1 MDHTE
6 ATATFAT
13 DRYLL
18 GELSDAQADAFEEH
32 YFDCAECTDDLRA
45 GMQLLSGGRM
55 LTHEGALAPE
65 ALAPEA
71 APAPVVRIADRRRR
85 AWLPAAIAAALA
97 LAVTAPIIVKQQ
109 RDAHAPVFEAASQS
123 YRLSAPRGPND
134 ILTLDGNKP
143 TVLWVDPSEPT
154 YAQYEARL
162 KRPDGSVMKVP
173 FTPDPDGNPT
183 PLMVRGL
190 SPGPH
195 ELVVIGTDPAG
206 QIAEIS
212 RNRFNVRR

>member
-55 LTHEGALAPE
+55 LTGAAP
-65 ALAPEA
+65 AA
-71 APAPVVRIADRRRR
+71 APAPVVQIADRRRWV
-85 AWLPAAIAAALA
+85 WLPAALAAALA

-109 RDAHAPVFEAASQS
+109 RDARTPVFEEASQQS
-123 YRLSAPRGPND
+123 FLLSAARGPND
-134 ILTLDGNKP
+134 VPSTLDGNKP
-143 TVLWVDPSEPT
+143 IVLFVDVPSEPT

-162 KRPDGSVMKVP
+162 QRPDGSVMKVS
-173 FTPDPDGNPT
+173 FKPDPDGNPT
-183 PLMVRGL
+183 PLTVRGL

-195 ELVVIGTDPAG
+195 ELVIIGTDPAG
-206 QIAEIS
+206 QIAEVS

>member
-1 MDHTE
+1 MDHAE
-6 ATATFAT
+6 ASTTFAT

-18 GELSDAQADAFEEH
+18 GELSAAEADAFEEH
-32 YFDCAECTDDLRA
+32 YFDCADCTDDLRA
-45 GMQLLSGGRM
+45 GMQLLSGGRV
-55 LTHEGALAPE
+55 LAHEAGAPE
-65 ALAPEA
+65 P

-85 AWLPAAIAAALA
+85 VWVPAAIAAALA
-97 LAVTAPIIVKQQ
+97 LAITAPIIVKQQ
-109 RDAHAPVFEAASQS
+109 NDARAPVFELASQQS
-123 YRLSAPRGPND
+123 FLLSVVRGPND
-134 ILTLDGNKP
+134 VPSTLDGNKP
-143 TVLWVDPSEPT
+143 IVLFVDVPSEPT

-173 FTPDPDGNPT
+173 FKPDPDGNPT
-183 PLMVRGL
+183 PLTVRGL
-190 SPGPH
+190 NAGPH